1 MWYQTWEGSKVTR
14 LALILRIHQSKLVRK
29 GKPQA
34 LAPNSGLP
42 RLAFLLTVATKR
54 CSAGETGSD
63 VNGFAFLLGHML

>member
-1 MWYQTWEGSKVTR
+1 MTR

-34 LAPNSGLP
+34 PAPNSGLQK
-42 RLAFLLTVATKR
+42 LAFLLSVAAKR

-63 VNGFAFLLGHML
+63 VNGFTFLLGHML